1 MDEYIRELRSRQDK
15 GSRLQLDILR
25 ALVVFGG
32 SLWLSEVP
40 SAIERLYLGRL
51 PALQLDTESV
61 ERAVS
66 SLAAK
71 GLVKAKER
79 IRATEREGG
88 ERDRLIMLADEK
100 VRVSLT
106 SDEVINEY
114 YLSLSNEL
122 NMLRKS

>member
-1 MDEYIRELRSRQDK
+1 MK
-15 GSRLQLDILR
+15 
-25 ALVVFGG
+25 
-32 SLWLSEVP
+32 
-40 SAIERLYLGRL
+40 
-51 PALQLDTESV
+51 SV

-71 GLVKAKER
+71 GLVKAEER

-88 ERDRLIMLADEK
+88 ARDRLIILADEK

-114 YLSLSNEL
+114 YLSLSSEL
-122 NMLRKS
+122 NTLRKS

>member
-1 MDEYIRELRSRQDK
+1 MDEYISELRSRQDK

-51 PALQLDTESV
+51 PAPQLDTESV
-61 ERAVS
+61 ERAVL

-71 GLVKAKER
+71 GLVKAEER

-88 ERDRLIMLADEK
+88 ERDRLIILVDEK

-114 YLSLSNEL
+114 YLSLSSEL
-122 NMLRKS
+122 SMLRKS

>member
-40 SAIERLYLGRL
+40 SVIERLYLGRL

-71 GLVKAKER
+71 GLVKAEER
-79 IRATEREGG
+79 VRATEREGG

-100 VRVSLT
+100 VRVSFT

-114 YLSLSNEL
+114 YLSLSSEL

>member
-71 GLVKAKER
+71 GLVKAEER
-79 IRATEREGG
+79 VRATEREGG

-100 VRVSLT
+100 VRVSFT

-114 YLSLSNEL
+114 YLSLSSEL

>member
-1 MDEYIRELRSRQDK
+1 MDEYTRELRSREDK

-71 GLVKAKER
+71 GLVKAEER

-88 ERDRLIMLADEK
+88 ERDRLIILADEK

-114 YLSLSNEL
+114 YLSLSSEL
-122 NMLRKS
+122 NTLRKS

>member
-51 PALQLDTESV
+51 PALELDTESV

-71 GLVKAKER
+71 GLVKAEER

-114 YLSLSNEL
+114 YLSLSSEL

>member
-1 MDEYIRELRSRQDK
+1 MDEYISELRSRQDK

-51 PALQLDTESV
+51 PVLQLDMESV

-71 GLVKAKER
+71 GLVKAEER

-88 ERDRLIMLADEK
+88 ERDRLIILADEK

-114 YLSLSNEL
+114 YLSLSSEL
-122 NMLRKS
+122 NTLRKS

>member
-71 GLVKAKER
+71 GLVKAEER

-114 YLSLSNEL
+114 YLSLSSEL